1 VAQADANGDRVKNNI
16 ASAYEGARASFQE
29 TYTRKNKTFAMILSF
44 VVVLALNASL
54 IRIYETLA
62 ADGISYDFSSLSS
75 LFGSIGNP

>member
-1 VAQADANGDRVKNNI
+1 
-16 ASAYEGARASFQE
+16 
-29 TYTRKNKTFAMILSF
+29 
-44 VVVLALNASL
+44 VVLALNASL